1 MQTSSPPAP
10 PEKIHHYPCP
20 ACGADLLY
28 EPKDG
33 FLACPYCGHK
43 EAIPT
48 SAAQVEERSFEQYLQ
63 IRPEQME
70 QLAANALEVRCQ
82 SCGATVTFTPPEVAR
97 QCDFCGVQIV
107 AQPKS
112 ADPILAPEGVLP
124 FRITQQQADTRL
136 RQWLSSRGFAP
147 NALKHFAQPDAING
161 VYLPFWTY
169 DTNTTSYY
177 TGERGEHYYVTETYY
192 ETDAQGNQVS
202 RTRQVQNTRWYNAS
216 GMVSRWFDDVLVPAT
231 VSLGQNCLEALAPW
245 DLVELKPY
253 DPAFLSGF
261 KAQRYQI
268 GLTQGFE
275 RVKQLT
281 ANVIESDVRSDIGG
295 DEQRIHNISTHYSG
309 ITFKHLLLPVY
320 AGAYRFNQKIYQIVV
335 NGRTGEIQGDRPY
348 SFWKIA
354 ALVMVLSFIVLFILL
369 LFGMAKS

>member
-1 MQTSSPPAP
+1 METISLAL
-10 PEKIHHYPCP
+10 EKVHRYPCP

-33 FLACPYCGHK
+33 FLSCPYCGHK

-48 SAAQVEERSFEQYLQ
+48 SAESVEERSFEQYLQ
-63 IRPEQME
+63 IRPEQLE

-107 AQPKS
+107 AQAKS
-112 ADPILAPEGVLP
+112 ADPMLAPEGVLP
-124 FRITQQQADTRL
+124 FRITQPDANAGL
-136 RQWLSSRGFAP
+136 RQWLQSRWFAP
-147 NALKHFAQPDAING
+147 NALKQFAQPDAIRG

-177 TGERGEHYYVTETYY
+177 TGERGEHYNVTETYY
-192 ETDAQGNQVS
+192 ETDAQGRQVA
-202 RTRQVQNTRWYNAS
+202 RTRQVQHTRWYPAA
-216 GMVSRWFDDVLVPAT
+216 GTVTRWFDDVLVPAT
-231 VSLGQNCLEALAPW
+231 MSLQQNRLEALEPW
-245 DLVELKPY
+245 DLSELKPY

-261 KAQRYQI
+261 KAQRYQVD
-268 GLTQGFE
+268 LAHGFE
-275 RVKQLT
+275 RVKQI
-281 ANVIESDVRSDIGG
+281 AEGVIQGDVRQAIGG
-295 DEQRIHNISTHYSG
+295 DTQRIQNIATQYSG

-320 AGAYRFNQKIYQIVV
+320 AGAYRFNQQIFQIVV

-354 ALVMVLSFIVLFILL
+354 ILVTSTVLIVLLL
-369 LFGMAKS
+369 VLVLGRAKG